1 VKLQFCIASI
11 RRNEPRTRG
20 FLTKQGSLLLTLMLA
35 LVGCSQRAVQ
45 PRIEEPY
52 PKRLSEWHLF
62 TASAPHLRPNSGVVP
77 YDLNTPLFSD
87 YADKYRFLWIPRG
100 AAAHYRADG
109 ILEFPVGTILAKT
122 FAFPGVSAG
131 KSAGADL
138 PEHLIETRLLIHA
151 KSGWVALPYVWDS
164 AGHDA
169 TL

>member
-1 VKLQFCIASI
+1 MQFCIASI
-11 RRNEPRTRG
+11 RCNEPRTGG
-20 FLTKQGSLLLTLMLA
+20 FLTKQGLLLLTLMLA

-100 AAAHYRADG
+100 AAAHFCFER
-109 ILEFPVGTILAKT
+109 LRKR
-122 FAFPGVSAG
+122 
-131 KSAGADL
+131 
-138 PEHLIETRLLIHA
+138 LIIHC
-151 KSGWVALPYVWDS
+151 SIDTPP
-164 AGHDA
+164 
-169 TL
+169 